1 MTIKEIEIKSL
12 FGYFDH
18 KIPLKENDRITIIHG
33 PNGVGKT
40 TILRL
45 VSDLFKRQ
53 FLSLFVTPFDRI
65 VIRFKPKG
73 SLTVIR
79 TKEEK
84 QKDPNSVKLQL
95 IYRLGNKRTEH
106 TMSFQAVERILRK
119 YPPRLLENII
129 DNIERVGPS
138 EWYDERTN
146 RRMSLA
152 EVFLSYGHF
161 LPSGIRESIIL
172 IREEIESILKQT
184 NILVV
189 ETQRLFTRHEVEDK
203 DEELVPR
210 YRRKIPVQQ
219 RMTVEQYS
227 ENMVSQIEEYQ
238 RKSGELGAHLDSSF
252 PQRLLLKSEL
262 PETATENHIR
272 KEYTDQS
279 KYRDRLMEAGLLT
292 AETPVPL
299 PAGNL
304 ADSERKVLWVYLD
317 DVKNKLQ
324 VFNWLLPRV
333 ELFKDIVNSRFS
345 YKKFKVDRER
355 GFIFES
361 DHDGSIVPPRAL
373 SSGEQHEIVLTY
385 ELLFKAPAGSL
396 IFIDEPE
403 LSLHVTWQ
411 RKFLEDIASIAE
423 LADLDFLVATH
434 SPSIIDNRRDLMV
447 KLAGKEEDEHYESD
461 R

>member
-1 MTIKEIEIKSL
+1 
-12 FGYFDH
+12 
-18 KIPLKENDRITIIHG
+18 
-33 PNGVGKT
+33 
-40 TILRL
+40 
-45 VSDLFKRQ
+45 
-53 FLSLFVTPFDRI
+53 
-65 VIRFKPKG
+65 
-73 SLTVIR
+73 
-79 TKEEK
+79 
-84 QKDPNSVKLQL
+84 
-95 IYRLGNKRTEH
+95 
-106 TMSFQAVERILRK
+106 
-119 YPPRLLENII
+119 
-129 DNIERVGPS
+129 
-138 EWYDERTN
+138 
-146 RRMSLA
+146 
-152 EVFLSYGHF
+152 
-161 LPSGIRESIIL
+161 
-172 IREEIESILKQT
+172 
-184 NILVV
+184 
-189 ETQRLFTRHEVEDK
+189 
-203 DEELVPR
+203 
-210 YRRKIPVQQ
+210 
-219 RMTVEQYS
+219 
-227 ENMVSQIEEYQ
+227 
-238 RKSGELGAHLDSSF
+238 
-252 PQRLLLKSEL
+252 
-262 PETATENHIR
+262 
-272 KEYTDQS
+272 
-279 KYRDRLMEAGLLT
+279 MEAGLLT